1 MRTLHHV
8 VITPHRV
15 VVDEEQIVV
24 ASSGKMMLKEIY
36 QSKIGNYP
44 KFYKMDMLCK
54 LGFVASE
61 LLLQKEGDR
70 NIGVKGVVEEENQRD
85 DRAVI
90 LLNSSSSICDDSA
103 YQKTIE
109 HVDDYFPSPMI
120 FVYTLANIVT
130 GEIALRNRYYGET
143 NFYVIPQ
150 KDEKMMM
157 QIVEDSFM
165 DEHTTS
171 AICGWLNCDDEEHF
185 EADLYLVE
193 K

>member
-15 VVDEEQIVV
+15 VVDEEQMMV

-70 NIGVKGVVEEENQRD
+70 NIGEKGVVEEENQRD

-90 LLNSSSSICDDSA
+90 LLNSSSSICDDRA

-109 HVDDYFPSPMI
+109 YVDDYFPSPMV

-143 NFYVIPQ
+143 NF
-150 KDEKMMM
+150 
-157 QIVEDSFM
+157 
-165 DEHTTS
+165 
-171 AICGWLNCDDEEHF
+171 
-185 EADLYLVE
+185 
-193 K
+193 

>member
-1 MRTLHHV
+1 
-8 VITPHRV
+8 
-15 VVDEEQIVV
+15 
-24 ASSGKMMLKEIY
+24 MLKEIY

-70 NIGVKGVVEEENQRD
+70 NIGEKGVVEEENQRD

-90 LLNSSSSICDDSA
+90 LLNSSSSICDDRA

-109 HVDDYFPSPMI
+109 YVDDYFPSPMV

-150 KDEKMMM
+150 KDEKVMM

>member
-1 MRTLHHV
+1 MYL
-8 VITPHRV
+8 ILKILLIMFLIYKILKSFQMI
-15 VVDEEQIVV
+15 QI
-24 ASSGKMMLKEIY
+24 EHI
-36 QSKIGNYP
+36 
-44 KFYKMDMLCK
+44 
-54 LGFVASE
+54 
-61 LLLQKEGDR
+61 LLLGHIAVIGD
-70 NIGVKGVVEEENQRD
+70 GGD

-90 LLNSSSSICDDSA
+90 LLNSSSSICDDRA

-109 HVDDYFPSPMI
+109 YVDDYFPSPMV

-150 KDEKMMM
+150 KDEKVMMK
-157 QIVEDSFM
+157 IVEDSFM

-171 AICGWLNCDDEEHF
+171 AICGWLNCDDEDHF